1 VFKMIAAYSPQ
12 ARGRSERSL
21 GIWQGRLPQELGSRG
36 TGDVE
41 RADEFLRIEYTAE
54 FNGRFAVT
62 AAQKGTAFVCMRRKD
77 LDWIFSMQ
85 HERTV
90 DNDNTVALDNRAPLA
105 RHPRGS
111 KRHLARAPGWPRL
124 DPLRTARDRLL
135 RSARVAATD
144 APEARNGPTTR
155 DPSGGMTHREQA
167 FPEMETPPPALRDL
181 SSWAGISDRERAV
194 YAPLNPGPGTSL
206 ANQTG
211 HRDVVPTRGWS
222 LGPGGRLFASP
233 LER

>member
-1 VFKMIAAYSPQ
+1 MLGPRRNPVFKMIAAYSPQ

-90 DNDNTVALDNRAPLA
+90 DNDNTVALDNRAPPDATCWLV
-105 RHPRGS
+105 
-111 KRHLARAPGWPRL
+111 KAPSC
-124 DPLRTARDRLL
+124 T
-135 RSARVAATD
+135 RS
-144 APEARNGPTTR
+144 E
-155 DPSGGMTHREQA
+155 E
-167 FPEMETPPPALRDL
+167 
-181 SSWAGISDRERAV
+181 
-194 YAPLNPGPGTSL
+194 
-206 ANQTG
+206 
-211 HRDVVPTRGWS
+211 
-222 LGPGGRLFASP
+222 
-233 LER
+233 